1 MSSRSDVERELATAY
16 DDYRSTMLRV
26 RTSYDLT
33 DDSADAVVRARVR
46 LTRAL
51 EATGWQPP
59 PIVAEQIRRDEALTN
74 AREEDFDA
82 VLTAAGF

>member
-1 MSSRSDVERELATAY
+1 MDSRSDVEQELAKAY
-16 DDYRSTMLRV
+16 DDYRATMLRV

-33 DDSADAVVRARVR
+33 DEAADAVVRARVR

-59 PIVAEQIRRDEALTN
+59 PPVAEQIRRDEALAN
-74 AREEDFDA
+74 AREDEFDA
-82 VLTAAGF
+82 VLAAAGV

>member
-1 MSSRSDVERELATAY
+1 VASRSDVERELAQAY

-33 DDSADAVVRARVR
+33 DEAAEAVLRARVR

-51 EATGWQPP
+51 EATGWRPP
-59 PIVAEQIRRDEALTN
+59 PSVADQISRDEALTN
-74 AREEDFDA
+74 ARAEDLEAALSD
-82 VLTAAGF
+82 LTT